1 MKEGPQGPSG
11 LGALPWVLGLL
22 PSLDSGTSSST
33 PSITEGQS
41 HPFIMNW
48 TGVGFHLG
56 ASQQHLLL
64 MVLCPVGH

>member
-11 LGALPWVLGLL
+11 SGALPWVPGLL
-22 PSLDSGTSSST
+22 TSLDSGTSSST

-41 HPFIMNW
+41 RPFIMNW
-48 TGVGFHLG
+48 AGVGFHLG

-64 MVLCPVGH
+64 MVLFPVGH